1 MCCEVNVFADV
12 NDDDICFCGEEIRS
26 TDFDEVG
33 DNGDEG
39 ENELDTFW
47 SQVGENVLSWLKYKH
62 ILYSL

>member
-39 ENELDTFW
+39 ENELDTF
-47 SQVGENVLSWLKYKH
+47 
-62 ILYSL
+62 